1 MNFNGHEVKAPP
13 LTNILQICQI
23 IVLVGIGISWWTGKQ
38 SSSNVQDATQNL
50 AIEEHGRRIDLIDA
64 QLGRLADNKT
74 KITPDLN
81 ELITN
86 FRIWVNLLDG
96 AKPHLDSNKQGVW

>member
-1 MNFNGHEVKAPP
+1 MNFNGHEVKTPP

-50 AIEEHGRRIDLIDA
+50 AIEEHGRRLDLLDA
-64 QLGRLADNKT
+64 QLSKFSDNQNKNT
-74 KITPDLN
+74 TNLN
-81 ELITN
+81 ELITK
-86 FRIWVNLLDG
+86 FRIMVELVDG
-96 AKPHLDSNKQGVW
+96 AKTKPELHKQ